1 MSKFATV
8 DAYVDAQSDPMKEV
22 ARALVASIDGAS
34 LGSRAVWYGHPVW
47 SLGPQPADGPVVYIK
62 AYTRHVTLGFW
73 RGSELKDPRGVLQG
87 EGDRMKHIKITAGTP
102 IDRPGLSAF
111 VKEAV
116 SLNAAKGDPTKG

>member
-73 RGSELKDPRGVLQG
+73 NVDAIIDERRIKVGGNNMGSVKVAEAAAVQALPVATWIALVRRAVT
-87 EGDRMKHIKITAGTP
+87 EARTP
-102 IDRPGLSAF
+102 
-111 VKEAV
+111 
-116 SLNAAKGDPTKG
+116 